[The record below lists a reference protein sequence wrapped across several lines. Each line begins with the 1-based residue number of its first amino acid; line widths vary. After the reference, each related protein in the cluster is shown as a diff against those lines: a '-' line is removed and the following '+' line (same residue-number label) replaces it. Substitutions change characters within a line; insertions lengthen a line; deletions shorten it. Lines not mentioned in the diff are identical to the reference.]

1 MKPSSSAATATSR
14 QPNATRSPR
23 KLPRPYAPVVFAFYM
38 SAIMALLMCAAIVGI
53 NSGLGNGYLLRVLG
67 SYVYA
72 MPIAFACVM
81 LVRPLVTRMVAA
93 TVDI

>member
-1 MKPSSSAATATSR
+1 
-14 QPNATRSPR
+14 
-23 KLPRPYAPVVFAFYM
+23 VVFAFYM

-53 NSGLGNGYLLRVLG
+53 NSGLSDGYLLRVL
-67 SYVYA
+67 SAYVFA

-93 TVDI
+93 TVEL

>member
-1 MKPSSSAATATSR
+1 MTHTSTSSSRPA
-14 QPNATRSPR
+14 ATRSRR

-38 SAIMALLMCAAIVGI
+38 SAIMAMLMCAAIVGI
-53 NSGLGNGYLLRVLG
+53 NSGLSDGYLQRVLG
-67 SYVYA
+67 AYVFA

>member
-1 MKPSSSAATATSR
+1 MTRTSTPSSQPAAAR
-14 QPNATRSPR
+14 TRR

-53 NSGLGNGYLLRVLG
+53 NSGFSNGYLLRVLG
-67 SYVYA
+67 AYVFA

-81 LVRPLVTRMVAA
+81 LVRPLVTRLVAA